1 MLSAAIRRRVLAPTH
16 NALRTGFASHVVRYY
31 ASFPD
36 HQVIKMPALSPT
48 MQAGNIGAWQ
58 KKAGES
64 IAPGDVLV
72 EIETDKAQMDFE
84 FQEEGVLAKIL
95 KESGAKDIAVGS
107 PIAILVEEGTDVAAF
122 EKFTLEDAGG
132 DAQAAQPKEKES
144 QSQPAPPSSPTPGP
158 STASST
164 EPEQYS
170 SQGKI
175 QPALDREPNAAPAA
189 KRLAREN
196 GIGLNDV
203 KGTGKGGKITEDD
216 VKKALSTPATAA
228 PAATFEDIPLSNMRK
243 TIASRLQESVQ
254 KNPHFFVTST
264 LSVSKLL
271 KLRQALNSSSEGR
284 YKLSVNDFLIKAI
297 ATASKKVP
305 AVNSSWREGSIRQF
319 NSVDVSVAVS
329 TPTGLITPI
338 VTGVEGRGLESISG
352 KVKELAKKAR
362 DNKLKP
368 EEYQGGTISISNMG
382 MNAAVDNF
390 TAVINPPQAAIL
402 AVGTTKKV
410 AVPVESEDGTTG
422 IEWDDQIT
430 VTASFDHKVVD
441 GAVGAEWI
449 RELKKA
455 IENPLELIL

>member
-36 HQVIKMPALSPT
+36 YQVVKMPALSPT

-58 KKAGES
+58 KKAGDS

-84 FQEEGVLAKIL
+84 FQEDGVLAKIL

-107 PIAILVEEGTDVAAF
+107 PIAILVEEGTDISAF

-132 DAQAAQPKEKES
+132 DAKSAQPKEEKSES
-144 QSQPAPPSSPTPGP
+144 RPAPSSSSTPEP
-158 STASST
+158 STKSSA
-164 EPEQYS
+164 EPEQYAS
-170 SQGKI
+170 KGKLET
-175 QPALDREPNAAPAA
+175 ALDREPNAAPAA

-196 GIGLNDV
+196 GIALDGV

-216 VKKALSTPATAA
+216 VKKALSTSATAA

-271 KLRQALNSSSEGR
+271 KLRQALNSSSEGK

-338 VTGVEGRGLESISG
+338 VTGVEARGLESISG

-362 DNKLKP
+362 NNKLKP

-402 AVGTTKKV
+402 AVGTTKMV
-410 AVPVESEDGTTG
+410 PIPVENEDGTTS

>member
-1 MLSAAIRRRVLAPTH
+1 MLSAALRRRVLAPTH
-16 NALRTGFASHVVRYY
+16 NALRTGFASHVVRHY

-36 HQVIKMPALSPT
+36 HQVVKMPALSPT

-58 KKAGES
+58 KKTGDS

-84 FQEEGVLAKIL
+84 YQEEGVLAKIL

-107 PIAILVEEGTDVAAF
+107 PIAILVEEGTDIAAF
-122 EKFTLEDAGG
+122 EKYTLEDAGG
-132 DAQAAQPKEKES
+132 EAKPVQPKEEKKSES
-144 QSQPAPPSSPTPGP
+144 PQPASSSTPEPSS
-158 STASST
+158 

-170 SQGKI
+170 SQGKLE
-175 QPALDREPNAAPAA
+175 PALDREPNAAPGA
-189 KRLAREN
+189 KRLAREK
-196 GIGLNDV
+196 GIGLDSV
-203 KGTGKGGKITEDD
+203 KGTGKGGKITEED
-216 VKKALSTPATAA
+216 VKKALSSSATAA
-228 PAATFEDIPLSNMRK
+228 PSATFEDIPLSNMRK

-305 AVNSSWREGSIRQF
+305 TVNSSWQEGSIRQF
-319 NSVDVSVAVS
+319 NNVDVSVAVS

-338 VTGVEGRGLESISG
+338 VTGVDARGLESISG

-410 AVPVESEDGTTG
+410 AVPVQNEDGTTG
-422 IEWDDQIT
+422 VEWDDQIT

-449 RELKKA
+449 RELKRA
-455 IENPLELIL
+455 IENPLELML